1 MKNTKKITL
10 CGVMAA
16 LAVVIM
22 LTAYFPYLTY
32 AIPAVAGI
40 FVMIPAIECGK
51 KWGYM
56 TYLVAAAI
64 SLVACEMEAK
74 LLFTVFLGF
83 YPILKMTIDKI
94 KSRPIN
100 LLIKLAAFNLSLGV
114 FYLLVMFVVDLDP
127 ADYSLGFKYSE
138 IVLALAANIVF
149 VIYDSGLTQLVT
161 AYYMRYHEM
170 VRKMLK

>member
-1 MKNTKKITL
+1 
-10 CGVMAA
+10 
-16 LAVVIM
+16 
-22 LTAYFPYLTY
+22 
-32 AIPAVAGI
+32 
-40 FVMIPAIECGK
+40 
-51 KWGYM
+51 
-56 TYLVAAAI
+56 
-64 SLVACEMEAK
+64 MEAK

-114 FYLLVMFVVDLDP
+114 FYLLVMFVVDLNP

-161 AYYMRYHEM
+161 AYYMRYHET